1 MEKLFEK
8 IGDHFNNP
16 EMSDRILV
24 VKIRT
29 DGWEKLE
36 AARRVKNM
44 TKTSSDNNEDS
55 SSPTNDKS
63 GGNTNLRLEEKQPV
77 TSDKG
82 SDVPSSSVEEGNAF
96 GNEDSSSSRT
106 VSSLSCD
113 SGIGCETLPSEAKRT
128 VKSKKREDSLTV
140 VENRESVARDNL
152 DAEKTSDSNDAS
164 TSSTVS
170 SPELDLDIAYTK
182 LLLTDI
188 GYANKAGAIG
198 LTGASNSSL
207 TSGENEVNKTV
218 ADNGVLKAREEDL
231 VLADTVIREHQ
242 LCVHSFWLALN
253 SSYFRSLFFSSG
265 MKETKVKKVE
275 MNISES
281 LSAMFLLL
289 IESLYK
295 PEVVMTESVE
305 NLLILMRLAHVYD
318 AESTLKTCQKLLG
331 SAELTVEICDKS
343 LNMQEHER
351 LPEMAEFIRRCEEF
365 LVEEFS
371 PLDSQWSNEDFLSLS
386 ANGLQKGLFF

>member
-63 GGNTNLRLEEKQPV
+63 GGNTNVRLEEKQPV
-77 TSDKG
+77 TSDRG
-82 SDVPSSSVEEGNAF
+82 SDVPSSSVEEGITF
-96 GNEDSSSSRT
+96 GNVDSSSSRT

-113 SGIGCETLPSEAKRT
+113 SGISCETLPSEAKRT

-182 LLLTDI
+182 FLLTDI

-207 TSGENEVNKTV
+207 TSGENEVNKTA

-265 MKETKVKKVE
+265 MKETKVKKVGSK
-275 MNISES
+275 IPR
-281 LSAMFLLL
+281 
-289 IESLYK
+289 IGGY
-295 PEVVMTESVE
+295 SVP
-305 NLLILMRLAHVYD
+305 V
-318 AESTLKTCQKLLG
+318 
-331 SAELTVEICDKS
+331 
-343 LNMQEHER
+343 
-351 LPEMAEFIRRCEEF
+351 
-365 LVEEFS
+365 
-371 PLDSQWSNEDFLSLS
+371 
-386 ANGLQKGLFF
+386 

>member
-63 GGNTNLRLEEKQPV
+63 AGNTNVRLEEKQPV
-77 TSDKG
+77 TSDRG
-82 SDVPSSSVEEGNAF
+82 SDVPNSCVEEGITF
-96 GNEDSSSSRT
+96 GNVDSSSSRT

-113 SGIGCETLPSEAKRT
+113 SGVSCETLPSEAKRT

-207 TSGENEVNKTV
+207 TSGENEVNKT
-218 ADNGVLKAREEDL
+218 AAENGVLKAREEDL

-265 MKETKVKKVE
+265 MKETKVKKVGSK
-275 MNISES
+275 IPR
-281 LSAMFLLL
+281 
-289 IESLYK
+289 IGGY
-295 PEVVMTESVE
+295 SVP
-305 NLLILMRLAHVYD
+305 V
-318 AESTLKTCQKLLG
+318 
-331 SAELTVEICDKS
+331 
-343 LNMQEHER
+343 
-351 LPEMAEFIRRCEEF
+351 
-365 LVEEFS
+365 
-371 PLDSQWSNEDFLSLS
+371 
-386 ANGLQKGLFF
+386 

>member
-63 GGNTNLRLEEKQPV
+63 AGNTNVRLEEKQPV
-77 TSDKG
+77 TSDRG
-82 SDVPSSSVEEGNAF
+82 SDVPYSCVEEGITF
-96 GNEDSSSSRT
+96 GNVDSSSSRT

-113 SGIGCETLPSEAKRT
+113 SGVSCETLPSEAKRT

-207 TSGENEVNKTV
+207 TSGENEVNKTA

-265 MKETKVKKVE
+265 MKETKVKKVGSKIPRIGGYSVPVSRTVHFRASLSSSPSSSSSSSSSSSFRVSSG
-275 MNISES
+275 NAVPHNQSES
-281 LSAMFLLL
+281 NSTIPTVSAANHSPFPNIDCDTQQGREALTSGGVLLRFSKL
-289 IESLYK
+289 
-295 PEVVMTESVE
+295 EV
-305 NLLILMRLAHVYD
+305 
-318 AESTLKTCQKLLG
+318 
-331 SAELTVEICDKS
+331 
-343 LNMQEHER
+343 
-351 LPEMAEFIRRCEEF
+351 P
-365 LVEEFS
+365 
-371 PLDSQWSNEDFLSLS
+371 
-386 ANGLQKGLFF
+386 GLR

>member
-63 GGNTNLRLEEKQPV
+63 AGNTNVRLEEKQPV
-77 TSDKG
+77 TSDRG
-82 SDVPSSSVEEGNAF
+82 SDVPNSSVEEGITF
-96 GNEDSSSSRT
+96 GNVDSSSSRT

-113 SGIGCETLPSEAKRT
+113 SGVSCETLPSEAKRT

-152 DAEKTSDSNDAS
+152 DVEKTSDSNDTS
-164 TSSTVS
+164 TGSTAS

-182 LLLTDI
+182 LLITDI

-198 LTGASNSSL
+198 LTGATNSSL
-207 TSGENEVNKTV
+207 TSGENEVNKTA

-265 MKETKVKKVE
+265 MKETKVKKVGSK
-275 MNISES
+275 IPR
-281 LSAMFLLL
+281 
-289 IESLYK
+289 IGGY
-295 PEVVMTESVE
+295 SVP
-305 NLLILMRLAHVYD
+305 V
-318 AESTLKTCQKLLG
+318 
-331 SAELTVEICDKS
+331 
-343 LNMQEHER
+343 
-351 LPEMAEFIRRCEEF
+351 
-365 LVEEFS
+365 
-371 PLDSQWSNEDFLSLS
+371 
-386 ANGLQKGLFF
+386 

>member
-55 SSPTNDKS
+55 SSPTNNKS
-63 GGNTNLRLEEKQPV
+63 GGNTNVRLEEKQPV

-82 SDVPSSSVEEGNAF
+82 SDVPSSSVEEGNTF
-96 GNEDSSSSRT
+96 GNVDSSSSRT

-164 TSSTVS
+164 TSSTSSTVS

-198 LTGASNSSL
+198 LTGAANSSL
-207 TSGENEVNKTV
+207 TSGENEVNKT
-218 ADNGVLKAREEDL
+218 ATDNGVLKAREEDL

-242 LCVHSFWLALN
+242 LCVHSFWLAMN

-265 MKETKVKKVE
+265 MKETKVKKVGSK
-275 MNISES
+275 I
-281 LSAMFLLL
+281 LR
-289 IESLYK
+289 IGGY
-295 PEVVMTESVE
+295 SVP
-305 NLLILMRLAHVYD
+305 V
-318 AESTLKTCQKLLG
+318 
-331 SAELTVEICDKS
+331 
-343 LNMQEHER
+343 
-351 LPEMAEFIRRCEEF
+351 
-365 LVEEFS
+365 
-371 PLDSQWSNEDFLSLS
+371 
-386 ANGLQKGLFF
+386 

>member
-63 GGNTNLRLEEKQPV
+63 GGNTNVRLEEKQPV
-77 TSDKG
+77 TSDRG
-82 SDVPSSSVEEGNAF
+82 SDVPSSSVEEGITF
-96 GNEDSSSSRT
+96 GNVDSSSSRT

-113 SGIGCETLPSEAKRT
+113 SGISCETLPSEAKRT

-198 LTGASNSSL
+198 LTGASSSNL
-207 TSGENEVNKTV
+207 TSGENEVNKTA

-265 MKETKVKKVE
+265 MKETKVKKVGSK
-275 MNISES
+275 IPR
-281 LSAMFLLL
+281 
-289 IESLYK
+289 IGGY
-295 PEVVMTESVE
+295 SVP
-305 NLLILMRLAHVYD
+305 V
-318 AESTLKTCQKLLG
+318 
-331 SAELTVEICDKS
+331 
-343 LNMQEHER
+343 
-351 LPEMAEFIRRCEEF
+351 
-365 LVEEFS
+365 
-371 PLDSQWSNEDFLSLS
+371 
-386 ANGLQKGLFF
+386 

>member
-55 SSPTNDKS
+55 SSPTNNKS
-63 GGNTNLRLEEKQPV
+63 GGNTNVRLEEKQPV

-82 SDVPSSSVEEGNAF
+82 SDVTSSSVEEGNTF
-96 GNEDSSSSRT
+96 GNVDSSRT

-207 TSGENEVNKTV
+207 TSGENEVNKTA

-265 MKETKVKKVE
+265 MKETKVKKVGSK
-275 MNISES
+275 I
-281 LSAMFLLL
+281 LR
-289 IESLYK
+289 IGGY
-295 PEVVMTESVE
+295 SVP
-305 NLLILMRLAHVYD
+305 V
-318 AESTLKTCQKLLG
+318 
-331 SAELTVEICDKS
+331 
-343 LNMQEHER
+343 
-351 LPEMAEFIRRCEEF
+351 
-365 LVEEFS
+365 
-371 PLDSQWSNEDFLSLS
+371 
-386 ANGLQKGLFF
+386 

>member
-63 GGNTNLRLEEKQPV
+63 AGNTNVRLEEKQPV
-77 TSDKG
+77 TSDRG
-82 SDVPSSSVEEGNAF
+82 SDVPNSCVEEGITF
-96 GNEDSSSSRT
+96 GNVDSSSSRT

-113 SGIGCETLPSEAKRT
+113 SGVSCETLPSEAKRT

-207 TSGENEVNKTV
+207 TSGENEVNKTA

-265 MKETKVKKVE
+265 MKETKVKKVGSKIPRIGGYSVP
-275 MNISES
+275 MSSTVHFRASLSSSPSSSSSSSSSSSFRVSSSSSSSFRVSSGNAVPHNQSES
-281 LSAMFLLL
+281 
-289 IESLYK
+289 
-295 PEVVMTESVE
+295 
-305 NLLILMRLAHVYD
+305 N
-318 AESTLKTCQKLLG
+318 
-331 SAELTVEICDKS
+331 
-343 LNMQEHER
+343 
-351 LPEMAEFIRRCEEF
+351 
-365 LVEEFS
+365 
-371 PLDSQWSNEDFLSLS
+371 
-386 ANGLQKGLFF
+386 

>member
-63 GGNTNLRLEEKQPV
+63 AGNTNVRLEEKQPV
-77 TSDKG
+77 TSDRG
-82 SDVPSSSVEEGNAF
+82 SDVPNSSVEEGITF
-96 GNEDSSSSRT
+96 GNMDSSSSRT

-113 SGIGCETLPSEAKRT
+113 SGVSCETLPSEAKRT

-207 TSGENEVNKTV
+207 TSGENEVNKTA

-265 MKETKVKKVE
+265 MKETKVKKVGSK
-275 MNISES
+275 IPR
-281 LSAMFLLL
+281 
-289 IESLYK
+289 IGGY
-295 PEVVMTESVE
+295 SVP
-305 NLLILMRLAHVYD
+305 V
-318 AESTLKTCQKLLG
+318 
-331 SAELTVEICDKS
+331 
-343 LNMQEHER
+343 
-351 LPEMAEFIRRCEEF
+351 
-365 LVEEFS
+365 
-371 PLDSQWSNEDFLSLS
+371 
-386 ANGLQKGLFF
+386 

>member
-55 SSPTNDKS
+55 SSPTNNNS
-63 GGNTNLRLEEKQPV
+63 EGNTNVRLEEKQPV
-77 TSDKG
+77 TSDRG
-82 SDVPSSSVEEGNAF
+82 SDVPSSSVEEGNTF
-96 GNEDSSSSRT
+96 GNVDSSSSRT

-140 VENRESVARDNL
+140 VENGESVARDNL

-207 TSGENEVNKTV
+207 TSGENEVNKT
-218 ADNGVLKAREEDL
+218 DNGVLKVREEDL

-265 MKETKVKKVE
+265 MKETKVKKVGSK
-275 MNISES
+275 IPRIW
-281 LSAMFLLL
+281 A
-289 IESLYK
+289 Y
-295 PEVVMTESVE
+295 SV
-305 NLLILMRLAHVYD
+305 
-318 AESTLKTCQKLLG
+318 
-331 SAELTVEICDKS
+331 
-343 LNMQEHER
+343 
-351 LPEMAEFIRRCEEF
+351 
-365 LVEEFS
+365 LV
-371 PLDSQWSNEDFLSLS
+371 
-386 ANGLQKGLFF
+386 

>member
-63 GGNTNLRLEEKQPV
+63 AGNTNVRLEEKQPV
-77 TSDKG
+77 TSDRG
-82 SDVPSSSVEEGNAF
+82 SDVPNSCVEEGITF
-96 GNEDSSSSRT
+96 GNVDSSSSRT

-113 SGIGCETLPSEAKRT
+113 SGVSCETLPSEPKRT

-207 TSGENEVNKTV
+207 TSGENEVNKTA

-265 MKETKVKKVE
+265 MKETKVKKV
-275 MNISES
+275 
-281 LSAMFLLL
+281 
-289 IESLYK
+289 
-295 PEVVMTESVE
+295 
-305 NLLILMRLAHVYD
+305 
-318 AESTLKTCQKLLG
+318 G
-331 SAELTVEICDKS
+331 SKIPRIGGYGV
-343 LNMQEHER
+343 
-351 LPEMAEFIRRCEEF
+351 P
-365 LVEEFS
+365 V
-371 PLDSQWSNEDFLSLS
+371 
-386 ANGLQKGLFF
+386 

>member
-55 SSPTNDKS
+55 SSPTNNKS
-63 GGNTNLRLEEKQPV
+63 GGNTNVRLEEKQPV

-82 SDVPSSSVEEGNAF
+82 SDVTSSSVEEGNTF
-96 GNEDSSSSRT
+96 GNVDSSRT

-207 TSGENEVNKTV
+207 TSGENEVNKTA

-231 VLADTVIREHQ
+231 VLADTVIREQQ

-265 MKETKVKKVE
+265 MKETKVKKVGSK
-275 MNISES
+275 IPR
-281 LSAMFLLL
+281 
-289 IESLYK
+289 IGGY
-295 PEVVMTESVE
+295 SVP
-305 NLLILMRLAHVYD
+305 V
-318 AESTLKTCQKLLG
+318 
-331 SAELTVEICDKS
+331 
-343 LNMQEHER
+343 
-351 LPEMAEFIRRCEEF
+351 
-365 LVEEFS
+365 
-371 PLDSQWSNEDFLSLS
+371 
-386 ANGLQKGLFF
+386 

>member
-164 TSSTVS
+164 TSSTSSTVS

-198 LTGASNSSL
+198 LTGASNSNL
-207 TSGENEVNKTV
+207 TSGENEVNKTA

-265 MKETKVKKVE
+265 MKETKVKKVRSK
-275 MNISES
+275 ISR
-281 LSAMFLLL
+281 
-289 IESLYK
+289 IGGN
-295 PEVVMTESVE
+295 SV
-305 NLLILMRLAHVYD
+305 
-318 AESTLKTCQKLLG
+318 
-331 SAELTVEICDKS
+331 
-343 LNMQEHER
+343 
-351 LPEMAEFIRRCEEF
+351 
-365 LVEEFS
+365 LV
-371 PLDSQWSNEDFLSLS
+371 
-386 ANGLQKGLFF
+386 

>member
-63 GGNTNLRLEEKQPV
+63 AGNTNVRLEEKQPV
-77 TSDKG
+77 TSDRG
-82 SDVPSSSVEEGNAF
+82 SDVPNSSVEEGITF
-96 GNEDSSSSRT
+96 GNMDSSSSRT

-113 SGIGCETLPSEAKRT
+113 SGVSCETLPSEAKRT

-207 TSGENEVNKTV
+207 TSGENEVNKTA

-265 MKETKVKKVE
+265 MKETKVKKVGSK
-275 MNISES
+275 IPR
-281 LSAMFLLL
+281 
-289 IESLYK
+289 IGGY
-295 PEVVMTESVE
+295 SV
-305 NLLILMRLAHVYD
+305 LM
-318 AESTLKTCQKLLG
+318 
-331 SAELTVEICDKS
+331 
-343 LNMQEHER
+343 
-351 LPEMAEFIRRCEEF
+351 
-365 LVEEFS
+365 
-371 PLDSQWSNEDFLSLS
+371 
-386 ANGLQKGLFF
+386 

>member
-63 GGNTNLRLEEKQPV
+63 AGNTNVRLEEKQPV
-77 TSDKG
+77 TSDRG
-82 SDVPSSSVEEGNAF
+82 SDVPNSCVEEGITF
-96 GNEDSSSSRT
+96 GNVDSSSSRT

-113 SGIGCETLPSEAKRT
+113 SGVSCETLPSEAKRT

-182 LLLTDI
+182 LLLTDM

-207 TSGENEVNKTV
+207 TSGENEVNKTA

-265 MKETKVKKVE
+265 MKETKVKKVGSK
-275 MNISES
+275 IPR
-281 LSAMFLLL
+281 
-289 IESLYK
+289 IGGY
-295 PEVVMTESVE
+295 SVP
-305 NLLILMRLAHVYD
+305 V
-318 AESTLKTCQKLLG
+318 
-331 SAELTVEICDKS
+331 
-343 LNMQEHER
+343 
-351 LPEMAEFIRRCEEF
+351 
-365 LVEEFS
+365 
-371 PLDSQWSNEDFLSLS
+371 
-386 ANGLQKGLFF
+386 

>member
-63 GGNTNLRLEEKQPV
+63 AGNTNVRLEEKQPV
-77 TSDKG
+77 TSDRG
-82 SDVPSSSVEEGNAF
+82 SDVPNSSVEEGITF
-96 GNEDSSSSRT
+96 GNVDSSSSRT

-113 SGIGCETLPSEAKRT
+113 SGVSCETLPSEAKRT

-207 TSGENEVNKTV
+207 TSGENEVNKTA

-265 MKETKVKKVE
+265 MKETKVKKVGSK
-275 MNISES
+275 IPR
-281 LSAMFLLL
+281 
-289 IESLYK
+289 IGGY
-295 PEVVMTESVE
+295 SVP
-305 NLLILMRLAHVYD
+305 V
-318 AESTLKTCQKLLG
+318 
-331 SAELTVEICDKS
+331 
-343 LNMQEHER
+343 
-351 LPEMAEFIRRCEEF
+351 
-365 LVEEFS
+365 
-371 PLDSQWSNEDFLSLS
+371 
-386 ANGLQKGLFF
+386 

>member
-1 MEKLFEK
+1 MNARKTIFVIMEKLFEK

-63 GGNTNLRLEEKQPV
+63 GGNTNVRLEEKQPV
-77 TSDKG
+77 TSDRG
-82 SDVPSSSVEEGNAF
+82 SDVPSSSVEEGITF
-96 GNEDSSSSRT
+96 GNVDSSSSRT

-113 SGIGCETLPSEAKRT
+113 SGISCETLPSEAKRT

-207 TSGENEVNKTV
+207 TSGENEVNKTA

-265 MKETKVKKVE
+265 MKETKVKKVGSK
-275 MNISES
+275 IPR
-281 LSAMFLLL
+281 
-289 IESLYK
+289 IGGY
-295 PEVVMTESVE
+295 SV
-305 NLLILMRLAHVYD
+305 LM
-318 AESTLKTCQKLLG
+318 
-331 SAELTVEICDKS
+331 
-343 LNMQEHER
+343 
-351 LPEMAEFIRRCEEF
+351 
-365 LVEEFS
+365 
-371 PLDSQWSNEDFLSLS
+371 
-386 ANGLQKGLFF
+386 

>member
-63 GGNTNLRLEEKQPV
+63 AGNTNVRLEEKQPV
-77 TSDKG
+77 TSDRG
-82 SDVPSSSVEEGNAF
+82 SDVPNSCVEEGITF
-96 GNEDSSSSRT
+96 GNVDSSSSRT

-113 SGIGCETLPSEAKRT
+113 SGVSCETLPSEAKRT

-207 TSGENEVNKTV
+207 TSGENEVNKTA

-265 MKETKVKKVE
+265 MKETKVKKVGSK
-275 MNISES
+275 IPR
-281 LSAMFLLL
+281 
-289 IESLYK
+289 IGGY
-295 PEVVMTESVE
+295 SVP
-305 NLLILMRLAHVYD
+305 V
-318 AESTLKTCQKLLG
+318 
-331 SAELTVEICDKS
+331 
-343 LNMQEHER
+343 
-351 LPEMAEFIRRCEEF
+351 
-365 LVEEFS
+365 
-371 PLDSQWSNEDFLSLS
+371 
-386 ANGLQKGLFF
+386 

>member
-55 SSPTNDKS
+55 SSPTNNKS
-63 GGNTNLRLEEKQPV
+63 EGNTNVMLEEKQPV
-77 TSDKG
+77 TSDIG
-82 SDVPSSSVEEGNAF
+82 SDVPSSTVEEGNTF
-96 GNEDSSSSRT
+96 GNVDSSNSRT

-113 SGIGCETLPSEAKRT
+113 SGISCDTLPSEAKRT

-140 VENRESVARDNL
+140 VENRESVSGDNL
-152 DAEKTSDSNDAS
+152 DAEKTSDSNDTS
-164 TSSTVS
+164 TNSTVS
-170 SPELDLDIAYTK
+170 SPELDLDIAYNK

-198 LTGASNSSL
+198 LTGATNSSL
-207 TSGENEVNKTV
+207 TSEENEVNKTA
-218 ADNGVLKAREEDL
+218 ADNGVFKAREEDL
-231 VLADTVIREHQ
+231 ALADTVIREHQ

-265 MKETKVKKVE
+265 MKETKVKKVGSK
-275 MNISES
+275 IPT
-281 LSAMFLLL
+281 
-289 IESLYK
+289 IGGY
-295 PEVVMTESVE
+295 SV
-305 NLLILMRLAHVYD
+305 
-318 AESTLKTCQKLLG
+318 
-331 SAELTVEICDKS
+331 
-343 LNMQEHER
+343 
-351 LPEMAEFIRRCEEF
+351 
-365 LVEEFS
+365 LV
-371 PLDSQWSNEDFLSLS
+371 
-386 ANGLQKGLFF
+386 

>member
-63 GGNTNLRLEEKQPV
+63 AGNTNVRLEEKQPV
-77 TSDKG
+77 TSDRG
-82 SDVPSSSVEEGNAF
+82 SDVPNSCVEEGVTF
-96 GNEDSSSSRT
+96 GNVDSSSSRT

-113 SGIGCETLPSEAKRT
+113 SGVSCETLPSEAKRT
-128 VKSKKREDSLTV
+128 VKSKKREDSLIV
-140 VENRESVARDNL
+140 VENKESVARDNL
-152 DAEKTSDSNDAS
+152 DVEKTSDSNDAS
-164 TSSTVS
+164 TSSTLS

-198 LTGASNSSL
+198 LTGASNSNL
-207 TSGENEVNKTV
+207 TSGENEVNKTA

-265 MKETKVKKVE
+265 MKETKVKKVRSK
-275 MNISES
+275 ISR
-281 LSAMFLLL
+281 
-289 IESLYK
+289 IGGN
-295 PEVVMTESVE
+295 SV
-305 NLLILMRLAHVYD
+305 
-318 AESTLKTCQKLLG
+318 
-331 SAELTVEICDKS
+331 
-343 LNMQEHER
+343 
-351 LPEMAEFIRRCEEF
+351 
-365 LVEEFS
+365 LV
-371 PLDSQWSNEDFLSLS
+371 
-386 ANGLQKGLFF
+386 

>member
-55 SSPTNDKS
+55 SSPTNNRS
-63 GGNTNLRLEEKQPV
+63 EGNTNVRLEEKQPV
-77 TSDKG
+77 TSDIG
-82 SDVPSSSVEEGNAF
+82 SDVSSSTVEEGNTF
-96 GNEDSSSSRT
+96 GNVDSSNSRT

-113 SGIGCETLPSEAKRT
+113 SGISCDTLPSEAKRT

-140 VENRESVARDNL
+140 VENRESVSRDNL
-152 DAEKTSDSNDAS
+152 DAEKTSDSNDTS
-164 TSSTVS
+164 TNSTVS

-198 LTGASNSSL
+198 LTGATNSSL
-207 TSGENEVNKTV
+207 TSGENEVNKTA
-218 ADNGVLKAREEDL
+218 ADNGVFKAREEDL
-231 VLADTVIREHQ
+231 ALADTVIREHQ

-265 MKETKVKKVE
+265 MKETKVKKVGSK
-275 MNISES
+275 ISRIGVTVYLCEARYILGHHHHHHHHYHHHHYHFES
-281 LSAMFLLL
+281 PQAMLYYTTNQNL
-289 IESLYK
+289 IE
-295 PEVVMTESVE
+295 P
-305 NLLILMRLAHVYD
+305 
-318 AESTLKTCQKLLG
+318 
-331 SAELTVEICDKS
+331 
-343 LNMQEHER
+343 
-351 LPEMAEFIRRCEEF
+351 F
-365 LVEEFS
+365 
-371 PLDSQWSNEDFLSLS
+371 PL
-386 ANGLQKGLFF
+386 

>member
-63 GGNTNLRLEEKQPV
+63 AGNTNVRLEEKQPV
-77 TSDKG
+77 TSDRG
-82 SDVPSSSVEEGNAF
+82 SDVPNSCVEEGITF
-96 GNEDSSSSRT
+96 GNVDSSSSRT

-113 SGIGCETLPSEAKRT
+113 SGVSCETLPSEAKRT

-207 TSGENEVNKTV
+207 TSGENEVNKTA

-265 MKETKVKKVE
+265 MKETKVKKVGSK
-275 MNISES
+275 I
-281 LSAMFLLL
+281 LR
-289 IESLYK
+289 IGGY
-295 PEVVMTESVE
+295 SVP
-305 NLLILMRLAHVYD
+305 V
-318 AESTLKTCQKLLG
+318 
-331 SAELTVEICDKS
+331 
-343 LNMQEHER
+343 
-351 LPEMAEFIRRCEEF
+351 
-365 LVEEFS
+365 
-371 PLDSQWSNEDFLSLS
+371 
-386 ANGLQKGLFF
+386 

>member
-63 GGNTNLRLEEKQPV
+63 AGNTNVRLEEKQPV
-77 TSDKG
+77 TSDRG
-82 SDVPSSSVEEGNAF
+82 SDVPNSSEEEGITF
-96 GNEDSSSSRT
+96 GNVDSSSSRT

-113 SGIGCETLPSEAKRT
+113 SGVSCETLPSEAKRT

-207 TSGENEVNKTV
+207 TSGENEVNKTA

-265 MKETKVKKVE
+265 MKETKVKKVGSK
-275 MNISES
+275 IPR
-281 LSAMFLLL
+281 
-289 IESLYK
+289 IGGY
-295 PEVVMTESVE
+295 SVP
-305 NLLILMRLAHVYD
+305 V
-318 AESTLKTCQKLLG
+318 
-331 SAELTVEICDKS
+331 
-343 LNMQEHER
+343 
-351 LPEMAEFIRRCEEF
+351 
-365 LVEEFS
+365 
-371 PLDSQWSNEDFLSLS
+371 
-386 ANGLQKGLFF
+386 

>member
-63 GGNTNLRLEEKQPV
+63 GGNTNVRLEEKQPV
-77 TSDKG
+77 TSDRG
-82 SDVPSSSVEEGNAF
+82 SDVPNSSVEEGITF
-96 GNEDSSSSRT
+96 GNVDSSSSRT

-113 SGIGCETLPSEAKRT
+113 SGVSCETLPSEAKRT
-128 VKSKKREDSLTV
+128 VKSKKREDSLTA

-207 TSGENEVNKTV
+207 TSGENEVNKTA

-265 MKETKVKKVE
+265 MKETKVKKVGSK
-275 MNISES
+275 IPR
-281 LSAMFLLL
+281 
-289 IESLYK
+289 IGGY
-295 PEVVMTESVE
+295 SVP
-305 NLLILMRLAHVYD
+305 V
-318 AESTLKTCQKLLG
+318 
-331 SAELTVEICDKS
+331 
-343 LNMQEHER
+343 
-351 LPEMAEFIRRCEEF
+351 
-365 LVEEFS
+365 
-371 PLDSQWSNEDFLSLS
+371 
-386 ANGLQKGLFF
+386 

>member
-55 SSPTNDKS
+55 SSPTNNKS
-63 GGNTNLRLEEKQPV
+63 GGNTNVRLEEKQLV

-82 SDVPSSSVEEGNAF
+82 SDVPSSSVEEGNTF
-96 GNEDSSSSRT
+96 GNVDSSSSRT

-113 SGIGCETLPSEAKRT
+113 SGISCETLPSEAKRT

-152 DAEKTSDSNDAS
+152 DVEKTSDSNDAS

-198 LTGASNSSL
+198 LTGATNSSL
-207 TSGENEVNKTV
+207 TCGENEVNKTA

-265 MKETKVKKVE
+265 MKETKVKKVG
-275 MNISES
+275 NKISRIGGYSVPVSSTVHFRS
-281 LSAMFLLL
+281 LL
-289 IESLYK
+289 
-295 PEVVMTESVE
+295 
-305 NLLILMRLAHVYD
+305 
-318 AESTLKTCQKLLG
+318 
-331 SAELTVEICDKS
+331 
-343 LNMQEHER
+343 
-351 LPEMAEFIRRCEEF
+351 
-365 LVEEFS
+365 S
-371 PLDSQWSNEDFLSLS
+371 PSSSSSSSSSSSF
-386 ANGLQKGLFF
+386 

>member
-63 GGNTNLRLEEKQPV
+63 AGNTNVRLEEKQPV
-77 TSDKG
+77 TSDRG
-82 SDVPSSSVEEGNAF
+82 SDVPNSSVEEGITF
-96 GNEDSSSSRT
+96 GNVDSSSSRT

-113 SGIGCETLPSEAKRT
+113 SGVSCETLPSEAKRT

-198 LTGASNSSL
+198 LTGATNSSL
-207 TSGENEVNKTV
+207 TSGENEVNKTA
-218 ADNGVLKAREEDL
+218 ADNGVVKAREEDL

-265 MKETKVKKVE
+265 MKETKVKKVGSK
-275 MNISES
+275 IPR
-281 LSAMFLLL
+281 
-289 IESLYK
+289 IGGY
-295 PEVVMTESVE
+295 SVP
-305 NLLILMRLAHVYD
+305 V
-318 AESTLKTCQKLLG
+318 
-331 SAELTVEICDKS
+331 
-343 LNMQEHER
+343 
-351 LPEMAEFIRRCEEF
+351 
-365 LVEEFS
+365 
-371 PLDSQWSNEDFLSLS
+371 
-386 ANGLQKGLFF
+386 

>member
-55 SSPTNDKS
+55 SSPTNNKS
-63 GGNTNLRLEEKQPV
+63 GGNTNVRLEEKQLV

-82 SDVPSSSVEEGNAF
+82 SDVSSSSVEEGNAF
-96 GNEDSSSSRT
+96 GNVDSSSSRT

-113 SGIGCETLPSEAKRT
+113 SGIGCETFPSEAKRT

-152 DAEKTSDSNDAS
+152 DVEKTSDSNDAS
-164 TSSTVS
+164 TSSTAS

-198 LTGASNSSL
+198 LTGATNSSL
-207 TSGENEVNKTV
+207 TSGENEVNKTA

-265 MKETKVKKVE
+265 MKETKVKKVGSK
-275 MNISES
+275 IPR
-281 LSAMFLLL
+281 
-289 IESLYK
+289 IGGY
-295 PEVVMTESVE
+295 SV
-305 NLLILMRLAHVYD
+305 LM
-318 AESTLKTCQKLLG
+318 
-331 SAELTVEICDKS
+331 
-343 LNMQEHER
+343 
-351 LPEMAEFIRRCEEF
+351 
-365 LVEEFS
+365 
-371 PLDSQWSNEDFLSLS
+371 
-386 ANGLQKGLFF
+386 

>member
-63 GGNTNLRLEEKQPV
+63 AGNTNVRLEEKQPV
-77 TSDKG
+77 TSDRG
-82 SDVPSSSVEEGNAF
+82 SDVPNSCVEEGITF
-96 GNEDSSSSRT
+96 GNVDSSSSRT

-113 SGIGCETLPSEAKRT
+113 SGVSCETLPSEAKRT

-164 TSSTVS
+164 TSSMSSTVS

-207 TSGENEVNKTV
+207 TSGENEVNKTA

-265 MKETKVKKVE
+265 MKETKVKKVGSK
-275 MNISES
+275 I
-281 LSAMFLLL
+281 
-289 IESLYK
+289 
-295 PEVVMTESVE
+295 PRSVP
-305 NLLILMRLAHVYD
+305 V
-318 AESTLKTCQKLLG
+318 
-331 SAELTVEICDKS
+331 
-343 LNMQEHER
+343 
-351 LPEMAEFIRRCEEF
+351 
-365 LVEEFS
+365 
-371 PLDSQWSNEDFLSLS
+371 
-386 ANGLQKGLFF
+386 

>member
-63 GGNTNLRLEEKQPV
+63 AGNTNVRLEEKQPV
-77 TSDKG
+77 TSDRG
-82 SDVPSSSVEEGNAF
+82 SDVPNSCVEEGITF
-96 GNEDSSSSRT
+96 GNVDSSSSRT

-113 SGIGCETLPSEAKRT
+113 SGVSCETLPSEAKRT

-198 LTGASNSSL
+198 LTGASSSNL
-207 TSGENEVNKTV
+207 TSGENEVNKTA

-265 MKETKVKKVE
+265 MKETKVKKVGSK
-275 MNISES
+275 IPR
-281 LSAMFLLL
+281 
-289 IESLYK
+289 IGGY
-295 PEVVMTESVE
+295 SVP
-305 NLLILMRLAHVYD
+305 V
-318 AESTLKTCQKLLG
+318 
-331 SAELTVEICDKS
+331 
-343 LNMQEHER
+343 
-351 LPEMAEFIRRCEEF
+351 
-365 LVEEFS
+365 
-371 PLDSQWSNEDFLSLS
+371 
-386 ANGLQKGLFF
+386 

>member
-55 SSPTNDKS
+55 SSPTNNKS
-63 GGNTNLRLEEKQPV
+63 GGNTNVRLEEKQPV

-82 SDVPSSSVEEGNAF
+82 SDVTSSSVEEGNTF
-96 GNEDSSSSRT
+96 GNVDSSRT
-106 VSSLSCD
+106 VSSVSCD

-207 TSGENEVNKTV
+207 TSGENEVNKTA

-265 MKETKVKKVE
+265 MKETKVKKVGSK
-275 MNISES
+275 IPR
-281 LSAMFLLL
+281 
-289 IESLYK
+289 IGGY
-295 PEVVMTESVE
+295 SVP
-305 NLLILMRLAHVYD
+305 V
-318 AESTLKTCQKLLG
+318 
-331 SAELTVEICDKS
+331 
-343 LNMQEHER
+343 
-351 LPEMAEFIRRCEEF
+351 
-365 LVEEFS
+365 
-371 PLDSQWSNEDFLSLS
+371 
-386 ANGLQKGLFF
+386 

>member
-63 GGNTNLRLEEKQPV
+63 AGNTNVRLEEKQPV
-77 TSDKG
+77 TSDRG
-82 SDVPSSSVEEGNAF
+82 SDVPSSSVEEGITF
-96 GNEDSSSSRT
+96 GNVDSSSSRT

-113 SGIGCETLPSEAKRT
+113 SGISCETLPSEAKRT

-152 DAEKTSDSNDAS
+152 DVEKTSDSNDTS
-164 TSSTVS
+164 TGSTAS

-207 TSGENEVNKTV
+207 TSGENEVNKTA

-265 MKETKVKKVE
+265 MKETKVKKVGSK
-275 MNISES
+275 IPR
-281 LSAMFLLL
+281 
-289 IESLYK
+289 IGGY
-295 PEVVMTESVE
+295 SVP
-305 NLLILMRLAHVYD
+305 V
-318 AESTLKTCQKLLG
+318 
-331 SAELTVEICDKS
+331 
-343 LNMQEHER
+343 
-351 LPEMAEFIRRCEEF
+351 
-365 LVEEFS
+365 
-371 PLDSQWSNEDFLSLS
+371 
-386 ANGLQKGLFF
+386 

>member
-63 GGNTNLRLEEKQPV
+63 AGNTNVRLEEKQPV
-77 TSDKG
+77 TSDRG
-82 SDVPSSSVEEGNAF
+82 SDVPNSCVEEGITF
-96 GNEDSSSSRT
+96 GNVDSSSSRT

-113 SGIGCETLPSEAKRT
+113 SGVNCETLPSEAKRT

-207 TSGENEVNKTV
+207 TSGENEVNKTA

-265 MKETKVKKVE
+265 MKETKVKKVGSK
-275 MNISES
+275 IPR
-281 LSAMFLLL
+281 
-289 IESLYK
+289 IGGY
-295 PEVVMTESVE
+295 SVP
-305 NLLILMRLAHVYD
+305 V
-318 AESTLKTCQKLLG
+318 
-331 SAELTVEICDKS
+331 
-343 LNMQEHER
+343 
-351 LPEMAEFIRRCEEF
+351 
-365 LVEEFS
+365 
-371 PLDSQWSNEDFLSLS
+371 
-386 ANGLQKGLFF
+386 

>member
-63 GGNTNLRLEEKQPV
+63 AGNTNVRLEEKQPV
-77 TSDKG
+77 TSDRG
-82 SDVPSSSVEEGNAF
+82 SDVPNSCVEEGITF
-96 GNEDSSSSRT
+96 GNVDSSSSRT

-113 SGIGCETLPSEAKRT
+113 SGVSCETLPSEAKRT

-152 DAEKTSDSNDAS
+152 DVEKTSDSNDAS

-207 TSGENEVNKTV
+207 TSGENEVNKTA

-265 MKETKVKKVE
+265 MKETKVKKVGSKIPRIRGYSVP
-275 MNISES
+275 MSSTVHFRSSLSSSPTSSSSSFRVSSGNAVPHNQSES
-281 LSAMFLLL
+281 
-289 IESLYK
+289 
-295 PEVVMTESVE
+295 
-305 NLLILMRLAHVYD
+305 N
-318 AESTLKTCQKLLG
+318 
-331 SAELTVEICDKS
+331 
-343 LNMQEHER
+343 
-351 LPEMAEFIRRCEEF
+351 
-365 LVEEFS
+365 
-371 PLDSQWSNEDFLSLS
+371 
-386 ANGLQKGLFF
+386 

>member
-63 GGNTNLRLEEKQPV
+63 AGNTNVRLEEKQPV
-77 TSDKG
+77 TSDRG
-82 SDVPSSSVEEGNAF
+82 SDVPNSCVEEGITF
-96 GNEDSSSSRT
+96 GNVDSSSSRT

-113 SGIGCETLPSEAKRT
+113 SGVSCETLPSEAKRT

-207 TSGENEVNKTV
+207 TFGENEVNKTA

-265 MKETKVKKVE
+265 MKETKVKKVGSK
-275 MNISES
+275 IPR
-281 LSAMFLLL
+281 
-289 IESLYK
+289 IGGY
-295 PEVVMTESVE
+295 SVP
-305 NLLILMRLAHVYD
+305 V
-318 AESTLKTCQKLLG
+318 
-331 SAELTVEICDKS
+331 
-343 LNMQEHER
+343 
-351 LPEMAEFIRRCEEF
+351 
-365 LVEEFS
+365 
-371 PLDSQWSNEDFLSLS
+371 
-386 ANGLQKGLFF
+386 

>member
-63 GGNTNLRLEEKQPV
+63 AGNTNVRLEEKQPV
-77 TSDKG
+77 TSDRG
-82 SDVPSSSVEEGNAF
+82 SDVPNSCVEEGITF
-96 GNEDSSSSRT
+96 GNVDSSSSRT

-113 SGIGCETLPSEAKRT
+113 SGVSCETLPSEAKRT

-140 VENRESVARDNL
+140 VENRESVAKDNL

-207 TSGENEVNKTV
+207 TSGENEVNKTA

-265 MKETKVKKVE
+265 MKETKVKKVGSK
-275 MNISES
+275 IPR
-281 LSAMFLLL
+281 
-289 IESLYK
+289 IGGY
-295 PEVVMTESVE
+295 SVP
-305 NLLILMRLAHVYD
+305 V
-318 AESTLKTCQKLLG
+318 
-331 SAELTVEICDKS
+331 
-343 LNMQEHER
+343 
-351 LPEMAEFIRRCEEF
+351 
-365 LVEEFS
+365 
-371 PLDSQWSNEDFLSLS
+371 
-386 ANGLQKGLFF
+386 

>member
-44 TKTSSDNNEDS
+44 TKSSSDNNEDS

-63 GGNTNLRLEEKQPV
+63 AGNTNVRLEEKQPV
-77 TSDKG
+77 TSDRG
-82 SDVPSSSVEEGNAF
+82 SDVPNSCVEEGITF
-96 GNEDSSSSRT
+96 GNVDSSSSRT

-113 SGIGCETLPSEAKRT
+113 SGVSCETLPSEAKRT

-207 TSGENEVNKTV
+207 TSGENEVNKTA

-265 MKETKVKKVE
+265 MKETKVKKVGSK
-275 MNISES
+275 IPR
-281 LSAMFLLL
+281 
-289 IESLYK
+289 IGGY
-295 PEVVMTESVE
+295 SVP
-305 NLLILMRLAHVYD
+305 V
-318 AESTLKTCQKLLG
+318 
-331 SAELTVEICDKS
+331 
-343 LNMQEHER
+343 
-351 LPEMAEFIRRCEEF
+351 
-365 LVEEFS
+365 
-371 PLDSQWSNEDFLSLS
+371 
-386 ANGLQKGLFF
+386 